1 MITATTD
8 PTKQRYNSGILKD
21 TIPKIDQCIVAN
33 IKPNLCL
40 VNLLSLEVELSMS
53 SWNILSFWYYVI

>member
-21 TIPKIDQCIVAN
+21 TIPKIDQCIVAKSIVYKFFKAIDQAQGQLKLKDMTETIN
-33 IKPNLCL
+33 
-40 VNLLSLEVELSMS
+40 
-53 SWNILSFWYYVI
+53 LSFFK